1 MGGILEGGVG
11 IANKSS
17 PYRASIEKV
26 QAELRKEY
34 DVREERKRELEFL
47 EKGGDP
53 LDFKLGNAASVSVQS
68 TSFTNLQPDLVTSE
82 PKDSFAFTA
91 SLYGDSVESSGRLA
105 AALCEPNSA
114 DNLMLF
120 DAEHEYSEGDR
131 NSFHPTRGNVVP
143 PEQSSER
150 SHKTREHGDSSAF
163 GLPRKAYKRRYRSR
177 SNRDG
182 ARSGSSDV
190 NPALGS
196 HGSSLPSHHGLGNV
210 VGPLSDVENLDVS
223 SNCNSK
229 PGRPVDGTLCPDVC
243 VDDHQF
249 VELNDAKAVGSTK
262 DLIQGVSSHSALDAT
277 ASKNPQG
284 LDKPSFSN
292 AVKTPMK
299 MDCNEPA
306 ALQSMEEMAS
316 AVVEHEPRAAAGKV
330 ENHSSCQMNGF
341 VNKKGDAITN
351 DAYNGNAARHGNAF
365 DSGSCS
371 QTNLDV
377 DRNNDTEIGTKI
389 STIDSN
395 GDVDSQ
401 NLMPEDLV
409 VGARETKEAKLIDN
423 FSGNEESASACLS
436 HGQNGPPAQ
445 PKEETIQGRS
455 LLHDKL
461 MNQPDI
467 SGIEAGGCSGSESGR
482 KPAVP
487 LVENSSPQSEMF
499 CSVIRNSVA
508 DLPEAGSS
516 SKASTISFNA
526 PTPGNLKLA
535 SVDEESIL
543 KEAGIIEAKRKRI
556 AELSSLTL
564 PVEIP
569 HKSHWDYVLEEMAW
583 LANDFAQERIWK
595 LAASSQICN
604 RAAFSSRVRK
614 QEKSSSM
621 KAMIVARTL
630 ARAVMEFWHSVEI
643 SKELEQPTQK
653 DGEPAVQSYM
663 ARFLKYN
670 NSNVLHYQADVQST
684 LDKVSDSGILDLSWE
699 DSLTEENLFYAIP
712 LGAMVTYKKSIESL
726 VAHYERIGGDVREEV
741 ETSACD
747 LVADNLY
754 YEDDGDTCTFGMP
767 MTSDDGK
774 SSKFGQKKRKFSS
787 HAYGARAY
795 GIGSDYLPVHISETK
810 IVTQQSALLAKRP
823 GSNLNVSIPT
833 KRMRTASRRILS
845 PFSAGTSGCIQ
856 MPNKTDASSGDTNSF
871 QDDQSTLHGGS
882 SFPINVE
889 VDSGGEFEKNLAFDS
904 AEVSTK
910 PKKKKKVKHPTSAFE
925 QRWQIDSNFHS
936 DQRDHSKKRS
946 DSYQLESNGCNG
958 ILGQPTTKKIIQPS
972 QDGSFDNTSTV
983 AGHVP
988 SPVASQMSNMYHP
1001 NKFYKMLGG
1010 RERGRKV
1017 KTLKMP
1023 TGQPGSGTPWS
1034 LFEDQ
1039 ALVVMVHDMGP
1050 NWELVSDAFNSTM
1063 QFKCIFRNAKECKE
1077 RHNILMDKSSGDGA
1091 ESAEDSGSSQ
1101 PYPSTLPGIPKGSAR
1116 QLFQHLKEP
1125 MEEDTLRSHREK
1137 IILIGQKLR
1146 YHKTQ
1151 DPKQLQPPHSSHTMA
1166 LSQVCPN
1173 NMGGGSVLSPL
1184 DLCDANVSGADIPS
1198 LGHQGAYSSGLII
1211 SNQSAGAPTHP
1222 TSGASSTLQGSSN
1235 MMLGNNFPSSPGPLS
1250 SVRDGRYGA
1259 PRPALLSI
1267 DEQQRIQQYNQM
1279 VSGRNGQQS
1288 NLPSSGALP
1297 GIDRGVRVPPSGSGI
1312 GMVCISGS
1320 TPMARHGL
1328 HGVASS
1334 SSVNSGSMVSA
1345 NMHPG
1350 VRSGPGNSSLRP
1362 REGSPMMR
1370 PGLSQDSQRQMMT
1383 PDLQMQVSPGSNQ
1396 VMSHFGGLSS
1406 PFTNQTVSPPV
1417 PSYPLH
1423 HQQSHQISP
1432 QQAQVPSPRHPHF
1445 QGPASHASNP
1455 QQQAYA
1461 IRLAKERQMQQRFLQ
1476 QQPPQQQFAAS
1487 NSSVP
1492 HVQQPHL
1499 PASSAV
1505 QNSPLVQS
1513 PANSP
1518 SVSVSPLTSPSSINA
1533 MSQQQQKHHTP
1544 TQGAI
1549 RNAQTGSGAL
1559 TNQTSKQRQKQQQP
1573 FIQTNRQHPQQR
1585 QQSQSQQQAKGVK
1598 GVGRGGNMMIHQNLQ
1613 IDPAILNGS
1622 IMEAQDSYT
1631 GSSANA
1637 VAPTRQYATSQL
1649 SNQPLPQQ
1657 KKYSG
1662 QASSSSKHLQQMISH
1677 SDTSQGHVP
1686 PVAPAPGLP
1695 AAHQSVTPLAAA
1707 SSNHPQIIPHQKF
1720 VNQNQSA
1727 LQKVVQSNHQFGS
1740 EAIHKAHPRGSDT
1753 YQNSTSNST
1762 EMEATTSLPQNQW
1775 HTSEPV
1781 NESNVLNSATSLGS
1795 LGSKPANL
1803 SESILQ
1809 SSQGHGQRLSS
1820 ANLIPITHDVSSQW
1834 QRQQPQA
1841 QHSHSPSPSS
1851 QQQSQIHQ
1859 AGNAKFYSTP
1869 GDSRLE

>member
-17 PYRASIEKV
+17 PHRASIENV

-47 EKGGDP
+47 EKGGNP
-53 LDFKLGNAASVSVQS
+53 LDFNLGNAASVSVQS
-68 TSFTNLQPDLVTSE
+68 TSFTNLQHDLVTSE

-105 AALCEPNSA
+105 AAVCEPNSA
-114 DNLMLF
+114 DNLMLL

-131 NSFHPTRGNVVP
+131 NSFHPIRGNVVP

-150 SHKTREHGDSSAF
+150 DGSHKTREHGDSSAF

-190 NPALGS
+190 NPELGS
-196 HGSSLPSHHGLGNV
+196 HGSFLPSHHGPGNV
-210 VGPLSDVENLDVS
+210 IGTLSDVENLDVS

-229 PGRPVDGTLCPDVC
+229 PGRPKDGTLCPDVC

-249 VELNDAKAVGSTK
+249 VELNDARAVGSTE
-262 DLIQGVSSHSALDAT
+262 DLIKGVSSHSALVAT
-277 ASKNPQG
+277 ASKNPLG
-284 LDKPSFSN
+284 HNKPSLPN
-292 AVKTPMK
+292 AATTPMK
-299 MDCNEPA
+299 KDCNEPA
-306 ALQSMEEMAS
+306 VLQSMEEMAS
-316 AVVEHEPRAAAGKV
+316 AVVEHQPRAATGKV
-330 ENHSSCQMNGF
+330 ENHGSCQMNGF

-351 DAYNGNAARHGNAF
+351 DAHNGNAARHGNGF
-365 DSGSCS
+365 DSESCS

-377 DRNNDTEIGTKI
+377 DRNNDTETGTKI

-395 GDVDSQ
+395 GDVDNQ
-401 NLMPEDLV
+401 NVGPEDLLV
-409 VGARETKEAKLIDN
+409 RVRETKEAKLIDN
-423 FSGNEESASACLS
+423 FSVDEESASACLNRR
-436 HGQNGPPAQ
+436 QNGPPLPPQ
-445 PKEETIQGRS
+445 EEKIQGRS
-455 LLHDKL
+455 LLLDKL
-461 MNQPDI
+461 TNQSDI
-467 SGIEAGGCSGSESGR
+467 SVIEAGGCSGSESGK
-482 KPAVP
+482 KPTVP
-487 LVENSSPQSEMF
+487 LVENSSPQSEIF
-499 CSVIRNSVA
+499 TVTRNSIA
-508 DLPEAGSS
+508 DLAEAGSS
-516 SKASTISFNA
+516 SKVSTISFDVQ
-526 PTPGNLKLA
+526 TPGNLKLA

-543 KEAGIIEAKRKRI
+543 KEAESIEAKRKRL
-556 AELSSLTL
+556 AELSTLTL
-564 PVEIP
+564 PSEIP
-569 HKSHWDYVLEEMAW
+569 RKSHWDYVLEEMAW

-604 RAAFSSRVRK
+604 RAAISSRVRK

-621 KAMIVARTL
+621 KAKMVARTL
-630 ARAVMEFWHSVEI
+630 ARAVMEFWHSVEEI
-643 SKELEQPTQK
+643 SKELEQPSQK
-653 DGEPAVQSYM
+653 DALQSYM

-670 NSNVLHYQADVQST
+670 NSNVLHYQTDVQLT
-684 LDKVSDSGILDLSWE
+684 LDKVSDSGILDMSWE

-726 VAHYERIGGDVREEV
+726 VAHYERIGSDVREEV
-741 ETSACD
+741 ETSGCD
-747 LVADNLY
+747 LVADNSY

-767 MTSDDGK
+767 MASDDGK
-774 SSKFGQKKRKFSS
+774 FSKFGQKKRKFSA
-787 HAYGARAY
+787 HAYGAREY
-795 GIGSDYLPVHISETK
+795 GIGSDYLPMHISENK
-810 IVTQQSALLAKRP
+810 IVTQQSSFLAKRP

-856 MPNKTDASSGDTNSF
+856 LPNKTDASSGDTNSF
-871 QDDQSTLHGGS
+871 QDDQSSLHGGS
-882 SFPINVE
+882 SFPINLEVE
-889 VDSGGEFEKNLAFDS
+889 SCGEFEKNLAFDS

-910 PKKKKKVKHPTSAFE
+910 PKKKKKKVKHPTSAFE
-925 QRWQIDSNFHS
+925 QRWQIDSNFHN

-958 ILGQPTTKKIIQPS
+958 ILGQPMMKKSIQPS

-1010 RERGRKV
+1010 RERGRKA

-1023 TGQPGSGTPWS
+1023 PGQPQSDSRTPWS

-1077 RHNILMDKSSGDGA
+1077 RHNILMDKTSADGA

-1184 DLCDANVSGADIPS
+1184 DLCDANVSGTDIPS
-1198 LGHQGAYSSGLII
+1198 LGHQGTYSSGLII

-1222 TSGASSTLQGSSN
+1222 TSGASSALQGSSN

-1259 PRPALLSI
+1259 PRPASPLI

-1288 NLPSSGALP
+1288 NLSSSGALP
-1297 GIDRGVRVPPSGSGI
+1297 GIDRGVRVPPSGSGM

-1320 TPMARHGL
+1320 MPMARHGL

-1383 PDLQMQVSPGSNQ
+1383 PDLQIQVSPGSNQ
-1396 VMSHFGGLSS
+1396 VMSHFGGLNS
-1406 PFTNQTVSPPV
+1406 PFTNQTVSSPV
-1417 PSYPLH
+1417 SSYPLH
-1423 HQQSHQISP
+1423 HQQSHQISS

-1445 QGPASHASNP
+1445 QGLSNHASNP

-1461 IRLAKERQMQQRFLQ
+1461 IRLAKERQLQQRFLQ
-1476 QQPPQQQFAAS
+1476 QQPPQQQQFAAS
-1487 NSSVP
+1487 NSSIP
-1492 HVQQPHL
+1492 HVQPQSHL

-1505 QNSPLVQS
+1505 QNNPLVQS

-1518 SVSVSPLTSPSSINA
+1518 SVSVSPMTSPSSVNA

-1544 TQGAI
+1544 TQGVI
-1549 RNAQTGSGAL
+1549 RNTQTGCGVL

-1585 QQSQSQQQAKGVK
+1585 QQSQSPQQAKGVK
-1598 GVGRGGNMMIHQNLQ
+1598 GVGRGNMMIHQNIQ
-1613 IDPAILNGS
+1613 IDPTILNGS
-1622 IMEAQDSYT
+1622 LTEAQDSYT
-1631 GSSANA
+1631 GSSVNA
-1637 VAPTRQYATSQL
+1637 VPPTRQYTSSQL

-1662 QASSSSKHLQQMISH
+1662 QSSSSSKHLQQMISH
-1677 SDTSQGHVP
+1677 SDTNQGHVP
-1686 PVAPAPGLP
+1686 PVAPAPCLP
-1695 AAHQSVTPLAAA
+1695 AARQSVTPLATA
-1707 SSNHPQIIPHQKF
+1707 SSNHPQVMHHQKF
-1720 VNQNQSA
+1720 MNQSQSA
-1727 LQKVVQSNHQFGS
+1727 LQKVVQSNHQFSS
-1740 EAIHKAHPRGSDT
+1740 EAMHKAHPPVC
-1753 YQNSTSNST
+1753 NST
-1762 EMEATTSLPQNQW
+1762 EMEATTSLPLNQW

-1781 NESNVLNSATSLGS
+1781 NESNVLNSETSLGS
-1795 LGSKPANL
+1795 FVSKPANL
-1803 SESILQ
+1803 SETTLQ

-1834 QRQQPQA
+1834 QRQQQQQPQV
-1841 QHSHSPSPSS
+1841 QHSHSPSPSP

-1859 AGNAKFYSTP
+1859 AGNAKFYGTP
-1869 GDSRLE
+1869 DDSRLE